1 MVNSY
6 MIFIDICFGWSLLL
20 SILAYCEYNISI
32 VICDFMKNAQCVM
45 TVQIL
50 SEVPSEIKTQVQ
62 ERIKPWLHSL
72 LASDDR
78 L

>member
-6 MIFIDICFGWSLLL
+6 MIFIDICFGWSLLF
-20 SILAYCEYNISI
+20 ILAYCEYNITI
-32 VICDFMKNAQCVM
+32 IICDFMKNPQCVM

-62 ERIKPWLHSL
+62 ERIKPSWLHSL